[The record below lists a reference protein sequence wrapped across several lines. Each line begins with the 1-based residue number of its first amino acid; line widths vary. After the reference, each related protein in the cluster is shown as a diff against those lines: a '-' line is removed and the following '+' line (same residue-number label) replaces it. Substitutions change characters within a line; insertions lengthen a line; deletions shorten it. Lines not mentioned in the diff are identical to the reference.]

1 MKVDQARWEHLEDL
15 VMMVS
20 QVDKE
25 IGVNKDKLVNQ
36 DVLELLD
43 DREHL
48 VWMVNQAYQE
58 MMVSR
63 VSKGPEV

>member
-15 VMMVS
+15 VMMAS